1 MDMLRNTTTADRHRG
16 LRTPLPPTIF
26 GYIRRFTLGH
36 QLALAALS
44 IVAFLLSAAPLELQ
58 RRIVNDTIN
67 QGAVA
72 SIVWLALGYAGVAFA
87 EGAVKLVMN
96 IYRGWVSEN
105 AVRQLRNAIHTA
117 MGTAATAARA
127 EAEGVEVSLI
137 LSEVKPIGGFIGV
150 STSEPLLQ
158 GGILLSVFGYMI
170 FLQPEIAL
178 VSLLVF
184 SPQLIFVPWM
194 QFAINRRVETRIRV
208 LRDVGSGII
217 ASTDRH
223 DNGEAIQKGLIDVV
237 LTLNMGIYKLKF
249 TMNFLMNLLHHLG
262 IAVVLAVGGW
272 YAATGRTDVGTVVA
286 FISGLA
292 KLNDPWGDIVNW
304 FRDAT
309 TNGVKYRLVADAV
322 QASRLVS
329 DAETTNPP
337 PTEANRGHTGPSSSI
352 KPTGGNDAASLAP
365 AGEPAFCRRETGLDS
380 LLSSRR

>member
-1 MDMLRNTTTADRHRG
+1 MNMLRNTTTADRRRALG
-16 LRTPLPPTIF
+16 PPLPPSIF
-26 GYIRRFTLGH
+26 GYIRRFTLRH

-44 IVAFLLSAAPLELQ
+44 IVVFLLSAAPLELQ
-58 RRIVNDTIN
+58 RRIVNDAIN
-67 QGAVA
+67 RGAVA
-72 SIVWLALGYAGVAFA
+72 SIVWLALGYASVAFA

-105 AVRQLRNAIHTA
+105 AVRQLRNTIHTA
-117 MGTAATAARA
+117 MGTAATAAGA
-127 EAEGVEVSLI
+127 EAEGVEISLI

-150 STSEPLLQ
+150 SMSEPLLQ

-194 QFAINRRVETRIRV
+194 QFAINQRVETRIRV

-217 ASTDRH
+217 ASADRH
-223 DNGEAIQKGLIDVV
+223 ENGETIQKGLIDVI

-249 TMNFLMNLLHHLG
+249 TMNFLMNLMHHMG
-262 IAVVLAVGGW
+262 IAIVLAVGGW
-272 YAATGRTDVGTVVA
+272 YAATGRADVGTVVA

-292 KLNDPWGDIVNW
+292 KVNDPWGDIVNW

-329 DAETTNPP
+329 DAGTANPP
-337 PTEANRGHTGPSSSI
+337 PSEANRGNTGRR
-352 KPTGGNDAASLAP
+352 AASSPLM
-365 AGEPAFCRRETGLDS
+365 GTM
-380 LLSSRR
+380 LLL

>member
-1 MDMLRNTTTADRHRG
+1 MDMLRNTTTADRRCG
-16 LRTPLPPTIF
+16 LRSPLPPTIF
-26 GYIRRFTLGH
+26 GYIRRFTLRH
-36 QLALAALS
+36 QLALAVLS
-44 IVAFLLSAAPLELQ
+44 IVVFLLSAAPLEFQ
-58 RRIVNDTIN
+58 RRIVNDAIN

-96 IYRGWVSEN
+96 VYRGWVGEN
-105 AVRQLRNAIHTA
+105 AIRQLRNAIHTA
-117 MGTAATAARA
+117 MGTAAAAART

-158 GGILLSVFGYMI
+158 GGILLSVFGYMM

-184 SPQLIFVPWM
+184 SPQLVFVPWM
-194 QFAINRRVETRIRV
+194 QFAINQRVEARVRV
-208 LRDVGSGII
+208 LREVGSGII
-217 ASTDRH
+217 ASVDHH
-223 DNGEAIQKGLIDVV
+223 DNGEAIQKGLIDMV

-249 TMNFLMNLLHHLG
+249 TMNFLMNLMHHLG
-262 IAVVLAVGGW
+262 IAMVLAVGGW

-292 KLNDPWGDIVNW
+292 KINDPWGDIVNW

-309 TNGVKYRLVADAV
+309 ANGVKYRLVADAV
-322 QASRLVS
+322 RASRRVS
-329 DAETTNPP
+329 DAETTNPS
-337 PTEANRGHTGPSSSI
+337 PTEATQENTGRPEVSSPLI
-352 KPTGGNDAASLAP
+352 GNM
-365 AGEPAFCRRETGLDS
+365 
-380 LLSSRR
+380 LLL